1 MKLILTTILC
11 GVFYLSMG
19 QNTLSNNENENMKRL
34 FLIGIM
40 VLSAVAGFAQN
51 NTKIDKLKEQQKV
64 LKLTTELNK
73 LQLEYEKEKSTN
85 IELKKKVADINS
97 EADVATAEFNTANA
111 SNTVKDADST
121 IKKLKKVKSIN
132 KKLKRSQKTLAK
144 MEKKIAKLQKK
155 IDESNKKI
163 EFVDNQ

>member
-1 MKLILTTILC
+1 
-11 GVFYLSMG
+11 
-19 QNTLSNNENENMKRL
+19 MKRL

-64 LKLTTELNK
+64 LRLTTELNK
-73 LQLEYEKEKSTN
+73 LQLEYEKEKSNN
-85 IELKKKVADINS
+85 IELKKKVSDINAEADI
-97 EADVATAEFNTANA
+97 ATVEFNTANA

-132 KKLKRSQKTLAK
+132 KKLEKSQKALTK
-144 MEKKIAKLQKK
+144 IEKKIAKLQDK

>member
-1 MKLILTTILC
+1 
-11 GVFYLSMG
+11 
-19 QNTLSNNENENMKRL
+19 MKRL

-64 LKLTTELNK
+64 LRLTTELNK
-73 LQLEYEKEKSTN
+73 LQLEYEKEKSNN
-85 IELKKKVADINS
+85 IELKKKVSDINAEADI
-97 EADVATAEFNTANA
+97 AAAEFNTANA

-132 KKLKRSQKTLAK
+132 KKLEKSQKALTK
-144 MEKKIAKLQKK
+144 IEKKIAKLQDK

>member
-1 MKLILTTILC
+1 
-11 GVFYLSMG
+11 
-19 QNTLSNNENENMKRL
+19 
-34 FLIGIM
+34 M

-121 IKKLKKVKSIN
+121 IKKLNSWITN
-132 KKLKRSQKTLAK
+132 RLRN
-144 MEKKIAKLQKK
+144 IAR
-155 IDESNKKI
+155 
-163 EFVDNQ
+163 

>member
-1 MKLILTTILC
+1 
-11 GVFYLSMG
+11 
-19 QNTLSNNENENMKRL
+19 MKRL
-34 FLIGIM
+34 FLIAIM
-40 VLSAVAGFAQN
+40 LLSAVAGFAQN
-51 NTKIDKLKEQQKV
+51 

-163 EFVDNQ
+163 EFVDNH